1 MPASLTIV
9 IPTLNAAHLLPET
22 CDALLSGV
30 TDGLIAGMILTDGGS
45 TDTIVEAAEALGAT
59 LVTGPPGRGG
69 QIARGVAAATTPW
82 VLILHAD
89 THLGPDWVAAA
100 RHHMQAHPDDAGWFH
115 LEFRATGLAPRIV
128 AGGAN
133 LRSRF
138 LGLPYGDQGLLVAR
152 QTLDQVGGIPDLPLM
167 EDVALARRLKSR
179 LRPLGA
185 TAHTSA
191 SRYQAQGWTRRTL
204 ANLTTLARY
213 ALGTP
218 PKTLAKTYEKS
229 RSTPK

>member
-1 MPASLTIV
+1 MAARTTPSPRRPRPWGQRSSPARQG
-9 IPTLNAAHLLPET
+9 AA
-22 CDALLSGV
+22 
-30 TDGLIAGMILTDGGS
+30 
-45 TDTIVEAAEALGAT
+45 
-59 LVTGPPGRGG
+59 
-69 QIARGVAAATTPW
+69 ARSHAGVAAATTPW

-89 THLGPDWVAAA
+89 THLGPDWVEAAA
-100 RHHMQAHPDDAGWFH
+100 RHHMQAHPDNAGWFH
-115 LEFRATGLAPRIV
+115 LKFRATGLAPRIV

-152 QTLDQVGGIPDLPLM
+152 QTLDEVGGIPDLPLM

-179 LRPLGA
+179 LRPLGP

-204 ANLTTLARY
+204 ANLTTLACY
-213 ALGTP
+213 ALGTS